1 MFVGVLLSG
10 SGVYDGSEIHEAA
23 FTLLAIDQNGGQ
35 ALCMAPNIEQHHVIN
50 HIDGGEMDEKR
61 NVLIESARIARGN
74 IQAIEK
80 VKMDLLDGLVIC
92 GGFGAAKNLTTWNE
106 GAEEAYIDP
115 DIKRLVIDFVSTDK
129 PVLALCMG
137 PTVIA
142 TAFKGIG
149 LSVKLTVGTT
159 EEDSAYDI
167 EEISDAMKSAGA
179 EVEMKTIREICIDD
193 ENRVISAPCY
203 MMDAS
208 PEEVYDNIK
217 MGVAKMFEW
226 IDENHKSD

>member
-61 NVLIESARIARGN
+61 NVLVESARIARGN
-74 IQAIEK
+74 IQSIEK

-92 GGFGAAKNLTTWNE
+92 GGFGAAKNLTSWNE
-106 GAEEAYIDP
+106 DAKEANIDP
-115 DIKRLVIDFVSTDK
+115 DVKRLVIDFVASDK

-142 TAFKGIG
+142 TALRGIG
-149 LSVKLTVGTT
+149 LNVKLTVGST
-159 EEDSAYDI
+159 EEDSPYDI
-167 EEISDAMKSAGA
+167 EEISEGLESVGMTAEMKS
-179 EVEMKTIREICIDD
+179 VREISIDD

-203 MMDAS
+203 MMDAT
-208 PEEVYDNIK
+208 PGEVYDNIK
-217 MGVAKMFEW
+217 MGVDKMFEW
-226 IDENHKSD
+226 IEENNS